1 MKLHLNAPIGE
12 LVYSPAI
19 SIEERKIMCNIY
31 VMQIRKSRL
40 LNASSSLSLDDED
53 FTYLSVIVNIIILSV
68 SSQCPSVGWS
78 IGRS

>member
-53 FTYLSVIVNIIILSV
+53 ILHTLVLLSILLF
-68 SSQCPSVGWS
+68 
-78 IGRS
+78 